1 MPTSRRDTRY
11 AALQTGLR
19 HIIEP
24 VSAMP
29 KRKLENG
36 EQRLAPKNH
45 RSTTESLEIADQR
58 RGLDGKKVLGV

>member
-1 MPTSRRDTRY
+1 
-11 AALQTGLR
+11 
-19 HIIEP
+19 
-24 VSAMP
+24 MP